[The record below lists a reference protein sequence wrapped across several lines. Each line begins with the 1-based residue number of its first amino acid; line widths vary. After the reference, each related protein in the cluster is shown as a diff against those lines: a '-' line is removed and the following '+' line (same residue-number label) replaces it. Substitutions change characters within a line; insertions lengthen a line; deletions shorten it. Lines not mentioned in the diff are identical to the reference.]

1 MMTTLVLNYS
11 TSLFE
16 ATLSFFQ
23 NIANALLLAR
33 QIQANHYAAKMLSD
47 TEYKGKEYYRILS
60 EMNEAS
66 RKHYGVK

>member
-1 MMTTLVLNYS
+1 MTTLVLNYS
-11 TSLFE
+11 ASLFE
-16 ATLSFFQ
+16 SIYALLQ

-33 QIQANHYAAKMLSD
+33 QMHANHYAAKLLSD
-47 TEYKGKEYYRILS
+47 AEYKGKEYHRILS

>member
-1 MMTTLVLNYS
+1 MTTLVLSYS
-11 TSLFE
+11 ATLFE

-33 QIQANHYAAKMLSD
+33 QMQANHTAAKLLSD
-47 TEYKGKEYYRILS
+47 AEYKGKEYYRILS

>member
-1 MMTTLVLNYS
+1 MTQLVLNYS

-16 ATLSFFQ
+16 ITLNVFR
-23 NIANALLLAR
+23 NIANSLMLAR
-33 QIQANHYAAKMLSD
+33 QMHANHYAAKLFSD
-47 TEYKGKEYYRILS
+47 TEYHGKEYYRILS

>member
-1 MMTTLVLNYS
+1 MTTLVLSYS
-11 TSLFE
+11 ATLFE

-33 QIQANHYAAKMLSD
+33 QMQANHTAAKLLSE
-47 TEYKGKEYYRILS
+47 TEYYGKEYHRILS

-66 RKHYGVK
+66 RKQYGVK